1 MVMGTLDFTFIPHIC
16 CERRE
21 DQKRYKLETHDDIPE
36 AIPDE
41 KGVNLVRPVRC
52 ASEDVLVD
60 MNSVARTVVDEIHAF
75 LDLTKRL
82 LKGVVLLFLRKT
94 REKGGVGMRRRTR
107 GGWMGEAWWLA
118 EFKRKT
124 DG

>member
-52 ASEDVLVD
+52 ASDEGVLAD
-60 MNSVARTVVDEIHAF
+60 MKSVARTVVDEIHAF
-75 LDLTKRL
+75 LNLTKWL
-82 LKGVVLLFLRKT
+82 LKSVACYSSGR
-94 REKGGVGMRRRTR
+94 
-107 GGWMGEAWWLA
+107 
-118 EFKRKT
+118 
-124 DG
+124 